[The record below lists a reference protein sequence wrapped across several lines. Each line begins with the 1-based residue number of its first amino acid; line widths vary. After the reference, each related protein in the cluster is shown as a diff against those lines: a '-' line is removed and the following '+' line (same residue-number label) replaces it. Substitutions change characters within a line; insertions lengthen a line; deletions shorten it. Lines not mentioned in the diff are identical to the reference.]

1 MKMNLIQDF
10 LETIKEVVTTAVFDF
25 DGVIADTEPLH
36 AESYV
41 RLLRRHGVTFSRS
54 DFKRYMGNDEHTIFT
69 HLEED
74 FHIAFDHKEESELR
88 KMDFLN
94 LLHDTN
100 LKPSQQTLA
109 LLEVLKQR
117 GVRTFILSSQDEDLL
132 EDLLKQWGIRGYFE
146 DVVTIPRDVLSKRE
160 ALHTTELLFQDQP
173 QMIVIVEDSHKVLE
187 EAKELGLHT
196 IAVSHELNYVEEGG
210 FDFVYRI

>member
-1 MKMNLIQDF
+1 MNLIQDF

-54 DFKRYMGNDEHTIFT
+54 DFERYMGNNEEKIFT

-117 GVRTFILSSQDEDLL
+117 GVRTFMLSSQDEDLL
-132 EDLLKQWGIRGYFE
+132 EDLLVEWGIREYFE
-146 DVVTIPRDVLSKRE
+146 DIVTIPRDVASKID
-160 ALHTTELLFQDQP
+160 ALRTTETLFQAKP
-173 QMIVIVEDSHKVLE
+173 HVMVIVEDSYNVLE
-187 EAKELGLHT
+187 EAKHFGFYT
-196 IAVSHELNYVEEGG
+196 VGVSHELNRVKEGE
-210 FDFVYRI
+210 FDVLYTI